1 MVHSLP
7 SSSGTD
13 CKVAPA
19 SSPHPVSI
27 PVALCLFS
35 PSPPNSELSRVIC
48 FGSMGCCKWD
58 TNVSLRD
65 TGTWDYLALV
75 PSPSLRE
82 DACAGL
88 LEDKRHM
95 EESPVSMV
103 VSAEATLDCLIV
115 DPQTCGQT
123 QSK

>member
-1 MVHSLP
+1 
-7 SSSGTD
+7 
-13 CKVAPA
+13 
-19 SSPHPVSI
+19 
-27 PVALCLFS
+27 
-35 PSPPNSELSRVIC
+35 
-48 FGSMGCCKWD
+48 MGCYKWD

-103 VSAEATLDCLIV
+103 VPAEATLDCLIV

-123 QSK
+123 QPK

>member
-1 MVHSLP
+1 MGLIARLLP
-7 SSSGTD
+7 LL
-13 CKVAPA
+13 
-19 SSPHPVSI
+19 HPI
-27 PVALCLFS
+27 LCLYALLFVFVS

-48 FGSMGCCKWD
+48 FGSMGCYKWD

-82 DACAGL
+82 DACSGL

-103 VSAEATLDCLIV
+103 VPAEATLDCLIV

-123 QSK
+123 QPK